1 MNTAAEEKFSLSI
14 VVPAFNESE
23 VLSQCQQSLSDVVKD
38 LNADV
43 EFIYVDDGSHDNT
56 YEQLLGLAEADN
68 RISVIRLSRN
78 YGKEIAMTAG
88 LDKACGDAV
97 VVIDADLQDPPELIH
112 TFIEYWQQ
120 GYDVVYGQRQQRE
133 GETYLKKLTAHW
145 FYRLMGHISRLDI
158 PKDTGDFRLMSR
170 RSVDALLT
178 LREQHRF
185 IKGLFTW
192 VGFPQMAVQYTRQ
205 ARLAGTS
212 KWNYIQL
219 IELAAEGITSFST
232 TPLKLST
239 YMGVA
244 TALIAFL
251 YALFIIIKTLLFGD
265 PVAGY
270 PSLMVAILFLGGIQL
285 MAIGVLGEYIGRM
298 FDETKNRPLY
308 IVSEFTAS
316 DLMRDQKS

>member
-1 MNTAAEEKFSLSI
+1 MNIKKEKAFRLSI
-14 VVPAFNESE
+14 VIPAFNEAE
-23 VLSQCQQSLSDVVKD
+23 VLVHCQQTLSDVLKD
-38 LNADV
+38 LSADI

-56 YEQLLGLAEADN
+56 YEQLLNLAEKDK

-97 VVIDADLQDPPELIH
+97 VVIDADLQDPPELIL

-120 GYDVVYGQRQQRE
+120 GFDVVYGQRQQRD
-133 GETYLKKLTAHW
+133 GETYLKKLTARW
-145 FYRLMGHISRLDI
+145 FYRLMSRISHLDI

-170 RSVDALLT
+170 RSVDALLK

-185 IKGLFTW
+185 MKGLFAW
-192 VGFPQMAVQYTRQ
+192 VGFPQKAVQYTRQ
-205 ARLAGTS
+205 PRYAGTS
-212 KWNYIQL
+212 KWSFMQL
-219 IELAAEGITSFST
+219 TELAIEGITSFST
-232 TPLKLST
+232 MPLKLST
-239 YMGVA
+239 YIGVA
-244 TALIAFL
+244 TALIALL
-251 YALFIIIKTLLFGD
+251 YALFIVIKTLFLGN

-270 PSLMVAILFLGGIQL
+270 PSLMVAVLFFGGVQL
-285 MAIGVLGEYIGRM
+285 IAIGVLGEYIGRM

-316 DLMRDQKS
+316 DLMRAKQS

>member
-1 MNTAAEEKFSLSI
+1 MSTIAKEKFTLSI
-14 VVPAFNESE
+14 VIPAFNEAE
-23 VLSQCQQSLSDVVKD
+23 VLSHCQQSLSEVVKD

-43 EFIYVDDGSHDNT
+43 EFIYVDDGSHDKT
-56 YEQLLGLAEADN
+56 YEQLLDLAEADN

-120 GYDVVYGQRQQRE
+120 GYDVVYGQRELRE
-133 GETYLKKLTAHW
+133 GETYIKKLTAHW

-170 RSVDALLT
+170 RSVDALLK

-185 IKGLFTW
+185 MKGLFTW
-192 VGFPQMAVQYTRQ
+192 VGFPQKAVKYTRQ
-205 ARLAGTS
+205 ARHAGTS
-212 KWNYIQL
+212 KWNYFQL
-219 IELAAEGITSFST
+219 VELAVEGITSFST

-251 YALFIIIKTLLFGD
+251 YAIFIIIKTLLFGD

-316 DLMRDQKS
+316 DLMRAEKS